1 MIDQGTTLPKERLSL
16 VTWSLG
22 SRISREAAAR
32 TWVEAAKQAGLNP
45 RVAQQSLSSGDA
57 GEWHIMTS
65 NADQRLPGHP
75 GQLPNELWDEA
86 FLILEADGNI
96 VHDAKLKCWH
106 GAVLLDDTGQP
117 AIALRLRLA
126 RASLNLSAQS
136 FYAPIPPENRQ
147 TLCERGFS
155 EDDLR
160 KLCDC
165 HGIPEEWL
173 TSGEPAEIELPGQV
187 LT

>member
-1 MIDQGTTLPKERLSL
+1 MIDHGTTLPKERLSL

-22 SRISREAAAR
+22 SRMSREAAAR
-32 TWVEAAKQAGLNP
+32 AWVDDAKQAGLNP
-45 RVAQQSLSSGDA
+45 RVAQQSLSSDDA

-75 GQLPNELWDEA
+75 AQLPNELWDEA
-86 FLILEADGNI
+86 FLILEAEGDI
-96 VHDAKLKCWH
+96 AHDAKLKCWH
-106 GAVLLDDTGQP
+106 GAVFLDDSGQP

-126 RASLNLSAQS
+126 RASLNLSAES

-160 KLCDC
+160 KLCEC

-173 TSGEPAEIELPGQV
+173 TSGEPAEIELPARG
-187 LT
+187 